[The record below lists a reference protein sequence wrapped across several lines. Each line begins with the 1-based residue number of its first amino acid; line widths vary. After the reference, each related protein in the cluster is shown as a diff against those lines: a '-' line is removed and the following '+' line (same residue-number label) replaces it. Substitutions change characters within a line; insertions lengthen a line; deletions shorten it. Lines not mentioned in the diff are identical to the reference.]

1 MKTVPL
7 FIPLSSLFL
16 MSQACFLHSGVAHG
30 KGSYVFACGDM
41 WEGEWKDGQP
51 WKVGSLT
58 CPLSANPQSQPAIWA
73 AVGSC
78 SLRADAFIQP
88 LTPSFVYQQT
98 PAAAAA
104 ATLRGVNFPL
114 KTPGLPLSGES
125 SMMAAEK
132 QRSAFSLRPERRD
145 VAALL
150 IAGASQASLV
160 GSAATMSRNS
170 HRKHA
175 PDTHSNVSAELPM
188 RPNKS
193 QPVKTK
199 AHFKGRSE
207 EKFRLLA
214 AVSSMQIVSN
224 SNAFAFSSSEKL
236 RETLDEADKAQLQLR
251 AKEEDTDANVPAA
264 AASKHTASAGNVVV
278 KTSKN
283 IPLRNI
289 NEAWV

>member
-1 MKTVPL
+1 
-7 FIPLSSLFL
+7 
-16 MSQACFLHSGVAHG
+16 
-30 KGSYVFACGDM
+30 
-41 WEGEWKDGQP
+41 
-51 WKVGSLT
+51 
-58 CPLSANPQSQPAIWA
+58 
-73 AVGSC
+73 
-78 SLRADAFIQP
+78 
-88 LTPSFVYQQT
+88 
-98 PAAAAA
+98 
-104 ATLRGVNFPL
+104 
-114 KTPGLPLSGES
+114 
-125 SMMAAEK
+125 MAAEK